1 MVSMQ
6 YSNVRRSIKIF
17 LDHLQTIIKIS
28 IQSFHHIVVETI
40 ARTGILCFS
49 DRLRIYPEL
58 FLITKETLEKKV
70 NSKDIMINE

>member
-40 ARTGILCFS
+40 ARTEILCFS

-58 FLITKETLEKKV
+58 FINNERNFGEKKLIL
-70 NSKDIMINE
+70 KT